1 MGWSLSKIYE
11 RLFALLCPPKLSLCG
26 QESWALL
33 ERVNILLSAN
43 YTNFMSANSPIIFL
57 VTKHYFLDCGSPSSL
72 SHYFNKNTITKHSN
86 YIKNKKN
93 KIFFLL
99 CSKTYGLSYDLFIY
113 TNILYLETWAYN
125 M

>member
-57 VTKHYFLDCGSPSSL
+57 VAKHYFLDRGSPSSL
-72 SHYFNKNTITKHSN
+72 SHYLKKNTITKHSN
-86 YIKNKKN
+86 YIKNKKEQD
-93 KIFFLL
+93 FFLVML
-99 CSKTYGLSYDLFIY
+99 
-113 TNILYLETWAYN
+113 
-125 M
+125 